1 MKALIKVLVV
11 SVVGAGIGVGVGRML
26 APTGEPPPKTS
37 LGKLQKGNE
46 HFVKGKLT
54 HPRQD
59 PETRQKLAYEGQSPM
74 AIVVACAD
82 SRVPP
87 EILFDQGLGD
97 LFVVRCAGNVV
108 DDYQI
113 ASIEYAVAHLKVPL
127 LVVLGHSDCGAVK
140 ACVAGKPLEGH
151 LPKLMQGIE
160 PALRKVKATRP
171 HLKDK
176 ALVERVIAENV
187 RLTLLNLY
195 KRSEIIQTQMKKGKL
210 EIAGGV
216 YHLSEGTIE
225 WLKLPE
231 EIAFAEA
238 KPEKPGAPKEAHGH
252 EVHGEKEHAHEEK
265 AAEGVKHSQKAH
277 SEKHADPHAGG
288 KGSH

>member
-1 MKALIKVLVV
+1 MKPLVKVLVV
-11 SVVGAGIGVGVGRML
+11 GIVGAVVGVFVGQKM
-26 APTGEPPPKTS
+26 APQPDPPPKTPF
-37 LGKLQKGNE
+37 GKLQRGNE

-54 HPRQD
+54 HPNQD
-59 PETRQKLAYEGQSPM
+59 PETRQKLAYEGQSPF
-74 AIVVACAD
+74 AIVVTCAD

-87 EILFDQGLGD
+87 ELIFDRGLGE

-113 ASIEYAVAHLKVPL
+113 ASIEYAVEHLKVPL
-127 LVVLGHSDCGAVK
+127 LIVLGHTDCGAVK

-160 PALRKVKATRP
+160 TALKHVKSTRP

-176 ALVERVIAENV
+176 ELVERVIAENV
-187 RLTLLNLY
+187 RLTLLSLY
-195 KRSEIIQTQMKKGKL
+195 QRSEIVQKHMKMGKL
-210 EIAGGV
+210 EVAGGV

-238 KPEKPGAPKEAHGH
+238 KPEKKGA
-252 EVHGEKEHAHEEK
+252 HAHSDE
-265 AAEGVKHSQKAH
+265 HSH
-277 SEKHADPHAGG
+277 SEGEHKE
-288 KGSH
+288 SH